1 MSNWQR
7 VRALCAFIHLH
18 TLTRPPCPALSRPGY
33 DVWFGNVRGNVFSR
47 NHTVLDISNADFWS
61 FSW

>member
-1 MSNWQR
+1 VSLTLFAT
-7 VRALCAFIHLH
+7 VLCVLRRTGF
-18 TLTRPPCPALSRPGY
+18 

-47 NHTVLDISNADFWS
+47 NHTVLDITDADFWQ

>member
-1 MSNWQR
+1 VHAKS
-7 VRALCAFIHLH
+7 VCAVLVGAGF
-18 TLTRPPCPALSRPGY
+18 

-47 NHTVLDISNADFWS
+47 NHTVLDLLDAEFWQ